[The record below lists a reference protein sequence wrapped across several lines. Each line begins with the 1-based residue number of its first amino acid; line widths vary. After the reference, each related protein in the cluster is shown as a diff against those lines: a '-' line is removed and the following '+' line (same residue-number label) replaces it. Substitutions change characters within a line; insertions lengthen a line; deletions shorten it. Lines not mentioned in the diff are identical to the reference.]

1 MTCSYYIGP
10 PSGIGISGTSVN
22 RNIIFAKSND
32 HSEIDQLTFTIN
44 DDKVSLEDSE
54 IYQLILTNPNPDP
67 RVNLGNTTI
76 TIQDNDGMLH
86 CSYTAVTCICV

>member
-22 RNIIFAKSND
+22 RNVIFPNSN
-32 HSEIDQLTFTIN
+32 HRSEIFLNFTIN
-44 DDKVSLEDSE
+44 DDKVSLEGSE
-54 IYQLILTNPNPDP
+54 VYQLILTNPNPDP